1 MSRAITQGV
10 EGDDGGSILRRNW
23 HLESRRGLPSSGE
36 FCGERMLEYARPVL
50 ARYDFTYLG
59 TFCKVYQHFFSCH
72 LVHEGQIKCHTPKD
86 FPLTASSLNFKA
98 WSIWRKWLGWDGC
111 GIPSWAERKE
121 LAHQLLKI
129 LQQQNKHYQQI
140 SNVHVERQ
148 PHAALRGEE
157 TVIIFREGNF
167 PYQDWPL
174 PRISSS
180 PKTSRAFREPLL
192 YACSWTEHPLPS
204 HVINR
209 LLFQN
214 PD

>member
-1 MSRAITQGV
+1 MLDQCWPGMILHIWGHFAK
-10 EGDDGGSILRRNW
+10 SINI
-23 HLESRRGLPSSGE
+23 
-36 FCGERMLEYARPVL
+36 FC
-50 ARYDFTYLG
+50 
-59 TFCKVYQHFFSCH
+59 CH

-157 TVIIFREGNF
+157 TVITFCEGNL

-180 PKTSRAFREPLL
+180 PKTSRSFREPLL